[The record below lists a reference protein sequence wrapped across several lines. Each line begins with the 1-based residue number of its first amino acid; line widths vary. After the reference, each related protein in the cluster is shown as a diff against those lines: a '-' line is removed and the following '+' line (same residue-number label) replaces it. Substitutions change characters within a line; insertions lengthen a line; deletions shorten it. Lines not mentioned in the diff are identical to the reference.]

1 MNPVAIDAPSLRRA
15 DSPPAKPL
23 MLDAYPLIELLQVA
37 LLGLAAGTLGGMLGV
52 GGSVVMIPGL
62 VFILGRPTGTEQH
75 LYQASAM
82 IANVAVSIPAALRHR
97 KAGAM
102 TPAALRWMLPAAL
115 VCILIGVTLSNLPIF
130 AGEEGGVWLGRLLAV
145 FLVYVIYANVRKL
158 FVSRPAITTAP
169 TDARPDSRDLAG
181 PGAAAN
187 DLAPN
192 FSTSN
197 PTDEDVARAT
207 PARGLAVGSIMGT
220 TAGLLGIG
228 GGAVATPLQQTFM
241 KLPLRSCIAN
251 SSAII
256 CVSAA
261 VGAVYKNATLSQ
273 HEMAMQFIHID
284 PYTWVNGLTL
294 GLLLAPTAFLGGRL
308 GASLTHR
315 LPLRTIRVAFIAL
328 MIVACWK
335 MAAL

>member
-1 MNPVAIDAPSLRRA
+1 
-15 DSPPAKPL
+15 
-23 MLDAYPLIELLQVA
+23 MLDATTAMQLVQVA
-37 LLGLAAGTLGGMLGV
+37 ALGLIAGTLGGMLGV

-62 VFILGRPTGTEQH
+62 VFILGRATGAEQH

-82 IANVAVSIPAALRHR
+82 IANVAVSVPAALRHR

-102 TPAALRWMLPAAL
+102 TPAALKWMLPAAL
-115 VCILIGVTLSNLPIF
+115 VFIVLGVTLSNLPIF
-130 AGEEGGVWLGRLLAV
+130 AGQDGGVWLGRLLAV

-158 FVSRPAITTAP
+158 IRPLP
-169 TDARPDSRDLAG
+169 PPRGEAG
-181 PGAAAN
+181 RGV
-187 DLAPN
+187 
-192 FSTSN
+192 TSDQN
-197 PTDEDVARAT
+197 PPEFTHKEQAT

-220 TAGLLGIG
+220 IAGLLGIG
-228 GGAVATPLQQTFM
+228 GGAVAVPLQQTLM

-261 VGAVYKNATLSQ
+261 VGAIYKNLSLADRPVPAGVEPFTWQ
-273 HEMAMQFIHID
+273 H
-284 PYTWVNGLTL
+284 GLTL
-294 GLLLAPTAFLGGRL
+294 GLLLAPTAWAGGRL
-308 GASLTHR
+308 GAALTHR

-328 MIVACWK
+328 MVAACWK

>member
-1 MNPVAIDAPSLRRA
+1 
-15 DSPPAKPL
+15 

-37 LLGLAAGTLGGMLGV
+37 VLGLVAGTLGGMLGV
-52 GGSVVMIPGL
+52 GGSTVMIPGL

-82 IANVAVSIPAALRHR
+82 IANVAVSVPAALRHR

-115 VCILIGVTLSNLPIF
+115 VCVVIGVALSNLPIF
-130 AGEEGGVWLGRLLAV
+130 AGPDGGIWLGRLLAV

-158 FVSRPAITTAP
+158 ITSKN
-169 TDARPDSRDLAG
+169 SRDLTG

-187 DLAPN
+187 APVKTN
-192 FSTSN
+192 ETATDT
-197 PTDEDVARAT
+197 PTQAT
-207 PARGLAVGSIMGT
+207 PARGLVVGSLMGT

-228 GGAVATPLQQTFM
+228 GGAVATPLQQTLM

-261 VGAVYKNATLSQ
+261 VGAVYKNLSLSSQ
-273 HEMAMQFIHID
+273 PVPAGVEPF
-284 PYTWVNGLTL
+284 TWVQGLTL
-294 GLLLAPTAFLGGRL
+294 GLLLAPTAFVGGRL
-308 GASLTHR
+308 GATLTHR
-315 LPLRTIRVAFIAL
+315 LPLRTIRVAFIVL
-328 MIVACWK
+328 MVVACWK